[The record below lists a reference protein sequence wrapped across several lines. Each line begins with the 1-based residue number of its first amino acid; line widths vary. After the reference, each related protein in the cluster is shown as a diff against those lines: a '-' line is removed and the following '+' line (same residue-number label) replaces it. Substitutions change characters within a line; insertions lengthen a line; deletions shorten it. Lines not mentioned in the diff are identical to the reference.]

1 MMVVCTLSHVIL
13 VPHTG
18 ASSLEDLQ
26 SRSRALHA
34 STQSLTT
41 SGLALMITTS
51 TLSTF
56 MLVHVDYSF
65 RLGSIFFMAHIGL
78 GVPENALQLAWFPQA
93 TD

>member
-18 ASSLEDLQ
+18 TSSPEDLQ
-26 SRSRALHA
+26 SQSRALHA
-34 STQSLTT
+34 STQSLVS

-51 TLSTF
+51 MLSTF

-65 RLGSIFFMAHIGL
+65 RQGSIFCMVHIGIGL
-78 GVPENALQLAWFPQA
+78 PEKALQVGWFPQA
-93 TD
+93 IY